1 VPQKIRFFGKIGFL
15 TVHQRPKKS
24 YFLND
29 DYKINQLQLS
39 ETLVYNDERRRVGT
53 RAGVVTQLVKFI
65 YFHFLSILISFIFA
79 FGMTSA
85 LHHNFQEIQALPW
98 VKEFATI
105 SIMLI
110 FITPASERFKRHII
124 KGKRFWVW
132 FDEE

>member
-1 VPQKIRFFGKIGFL
+1 MASVYAIAIG
-15 TVHQRPKKS
+15 
-24 YFLND
+24 
-29 DYKINQLQLS
+29 LS
-39 ETLVYNDERRRVGT
+39 SSSPLLF
-53 RAGVVTQLVKFI
+53 AI
-65 YFHFLSILISFIFA
+65 SILISFIFAFA